1 MIGILLSLLAATSW
15 GLAYVLEQK
24 ILVDFSVFKFLFY
37 KSALFL
43 IIIMPLVFFSQK
55 IDLKISTLDFKII
68 TQPFFLFLIAIN
80 LTADFLILKSI
91 QTVGAAT
98 AAIFEVVYPIFT
110 VIFAYFILQQ
120 SIHWLTG
127 VGAAIMI
134 IGSALVIYANS
145 L

>member
-1 MIGILLSLLAATSW
+1 MIGILLSLLAAMSW

-24 ILVDFSVFKFLFY
+24 VLLDFSVLKFLFY

-43 IIIMPLVFFSQK
+43 VIIVPIVFFSQK
-55 IDLKISTLDFKII
+55 IDLKISALDFKVLA
-68 TQPFFLFLIAIN
+68 QPFFLLLIAIN

-98 AAIFEVVYPIFT
+98 AAIFEVIYPIFT
-110 VIFAYFILQQ
+110 VIFAYFILQNP
-120 SIHWLTG
+120 INWLTG

-134 IGSALVIYANS
+134 IGSALVIYANNF
-145 L
+145 